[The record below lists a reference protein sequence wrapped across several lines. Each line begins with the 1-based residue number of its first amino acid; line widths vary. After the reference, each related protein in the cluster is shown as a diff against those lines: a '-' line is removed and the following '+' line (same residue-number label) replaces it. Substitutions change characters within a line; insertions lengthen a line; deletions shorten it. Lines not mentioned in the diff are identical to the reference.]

1 VPPVAQ
7 SIKLPDIFIPQDL
20 YLALQKTWLP
30 DHFFT
35 LPGKCNNYVKCIKSL
50 FNLKKIESQNY
61 LAILKICL
69 YLEQYELDLE
79 LERQG
84 LVNHD
89 IKKAK
94 DLSECFII
102 TMSSLN
108 SDNSLIMSDDKV
120 ILHEAVT
127 KRTIPATIVQV
138 AGNEVTIQLCNP
150 Q

>member
-1 VPPVAQ
+1 VPPLAHL
-7 SIKLPDIFIPQDL
+7 IKLPDILIPQDL
-20 YLALQKTWLP
+20 YLALQKIWLP

-35 LPGKCNNYVKCIKSL
+35 LPGKCNNYLKCIKSL

-79 LERQG
+79 LEQHG
-84 LVNHD
+84 LVNYD
-89 IKKAK
+89 IKKVK

-102 TMSSLN
+102 TLSSLN
-108 SDNSLIMSDDKV
+108 SDNSIITSDDKV

-127 KRTIPATIVQV
+127 KRIIPATIVQV
-138 AGNEVTIQLCNP
+138 AGNDVTIQLCNP
-150 Q
+150 E